1 MLMAKLN
8 TDLSDIELRKGLTFT
23 RFPKARKKKAVG
35 TLSNNKIH
43 TWKHQERA
51 RCGGLPGSC
60 LGDESKRIDH
70 QDIESDVHCR
80 CAQLCPECY
89 LLQLEMLTEENTRA
103 VSDS

>member
-1 MLMAKLN
+1 MYLWVVLKAKE
-8 TDLSDIELRKGLTFT
+8 DLVHTTITLVTCRIIPRMQWRRK
-23 RFPKARKKKAVG
+23 
-35 TLSNNKIH
+35 
-43 TWKHQERA
+43 
-51 RCGGLPGSC
+51 
-60 LGDESKRIDH
+60 DH